1 MRRLLLPTGQDRGS
15 ASAELALLTPLII
28 LIALLVLLAHRI
40 VSAGMAAD
48 AAASAA
54 ARAATL
60 ERTPEAAHTAAE
72 TAAAAAVRTHELS
85 CATYDLAIDT
95 SGLEPGATVRVTLT
109 CTADLS
115 DLSGLGVP
123 GTRTIQ
129 GSAASVVDSY
139 RSTP

>member
-1 MRRLLLPTGQDRGS
+1 MKHQRTEQDRGS

-28 LIALLVLLAHRI
+28 LIALLVLLAHRV

-48 AAASAA
+48 AAAASA

-60 ERTPEAAHTAAE
+60 ERTPDAAHTAAE
-72 TAAAAAVRTHELS
+72 TAAANAVRTHELS
-85 CATYDLAIDT
+85 CTGYDLALDT
-95 SGLEPGATVRVTLT
+95 GGLQPGATVRATLT
-109 CTADLS
+109 CTTDLS
-115 DLSGLGVP
+115 DLSGLGLP
-123 GTRTIQ
+123 GNRTVQ

>member
-1 MRRLLLPTGQDRGS
+1 MTLPVAQDRGS

-28 LIALLVLLAHRI
+28 LIALLVLLAHRVI
-40 VSAGMAAD
+40 TAGMAAD
-48 AAASAA
+48 TAAAAA

-60 ERTPEAAHTAAE
+60 ERTPEAAYTAAE
-72 TAAAAAVRTHELS
+72 TAAANAMRTHELS
-85 CATYDLAIDT
+85 CATYDLTIDT
-95 SGLEPGATVRVTLT
+95 GGLQPGAMVRVTLT

-123 GTRTIQ
+123 GSRTIE
-129 GSAASVVDSY
+129 GNAVSVVDSY

>member
-1 MRRLLLPTGQDRGS
+1 MKRLWTMQDRGS
-15 ASAELALLTPLII
+15 ASAELALLTPLLI
-28 LIALLVLLAHRI
+28 LIALLVLLAHRV
-40 VSAGMAAD
+40 VSAGMGAD

-60 ERTPEAAHTAAE
+60 ERTPAEAHAAAE
-72 TAAAAAVRTHELS
+72 TAAANAVRTHELG
-85 CATYDLAIDT
+85 CAIYELDLDT
-95 SGLEPGATVRVTLT
+95 GGLEPGATVAVTLT

-123 GTRTIQ
+123 GSRTIQ
-129 GSAASVVDSY
+129 GTASSVVDSY